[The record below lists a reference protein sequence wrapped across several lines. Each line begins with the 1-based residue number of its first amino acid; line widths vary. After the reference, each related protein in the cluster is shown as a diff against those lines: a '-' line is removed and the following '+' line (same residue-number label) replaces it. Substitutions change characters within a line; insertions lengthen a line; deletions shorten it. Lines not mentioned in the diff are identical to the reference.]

1 MIGFYIF
8 TYISSDP
15 YHTELEDPDS
25 QNPKLEDPNSN
36 LHHAELEYPD
46 SLKITKFRKTVFI
59 CFVFISPPPPPLGTR
74 HIGTF
79 YSQFP
84 LARQAINF
92 ANTIPL
98 LCENGIIFSPLLRFS
113 LVYTLLYLHRYKELF
128 YATVWKQIY

>member
-46 SLKITKFRKTVFI
+46 SIKITKSRKTGCI
-59 CFVFISPPPPPLGTR
+59 CFVVIPPPPGHSAHWHFFIPN
-74 HIGTF
+74 
-79 YSQFP
+79 FP
-84 LARQAINF
+84 
-92 ANTIPL
+92 
-98 LCENGIIFSPLLRFS
+98 
-113 LVYTLLYLHRYKELF
+113 
-128 YATVWKQIY
+128 